1 MRVIYQLDIKTTTIA
16 HLLNNNSISDIA
28 KPPLHTPP
36 SSLHTI
42 ASYSLSL
49 PTWAQS
55 EGIENIRP
63 HLSYTTIYPTYTL
76 HISIV
81 FVSVTHLL
89 FTNCNSQSKD
99 TLHPSTY
106 PRSLQFSV
114 LICIVFLC
122 RWLLC
127 LLGPWF
133 NLYEWVTALGASSY
147 SIWITEISYVM
158 QFVVPVFTTSLGK
171 LLSLSLY
178 YNKESVPPSAKFS
191 VNT

>member
-99 TLHPSTY
+99 TLHPSTC
-106 PRSLQFSV
+106 PRSLPFSV

-133 NLYEWVTALGASSY
+133 NLYEWVTELGASSY
-147 SIWITEISYVM
+147 SIWITYMICSLLCPYCQLQDWPLNISRDLPIIIM
-158 QFVVPVFTTSLGK
+158 ILTATT
-171 LLSLSLY
+171 LL
-178 YNKESVPPSAKFS
+178 
-191 VNT
+191 

>member
-99 TLHPSTY
+99 TLHPSTC
-106 PRSLQFSV
+106 PRSLPFSV
-114 LICIVFLC
+114 LI
-122 RWLLC
+122 
-127 LLGPWF
+127 
-133 NLYEWVTALGASSY
+133 ASSFFAVDCCVY
-147 SIWITEISYVM
+147 SDLDLIFTNGS
-158 QFVVPVFTTSLGK
+158 QHLGLPVIA
-171 LLSLSLY
+171 Y
-178 YNKESVPPSAKFS
+178 E
-191 VNT
+191 